1 MQAPAFFDTVPPV
14 VMHDPLAETLGA
26 AEDGVVEYRYADA
39 VRLAG
44 HSCPTVAGAWL
55 MTARAL
61 RRLYGD
67 ERPQRGS
74 IRVEVREPQD
84 EGVAGVIGSVAG
96 FVTGAAG
103 DGGFKGLAGRHSRRN
118 LISYGAA
125 IEGDLRFTR
134 TDTGASVE
142 VACHSGIVER
152 PSDLR
157 TLMQAAL
164 EPSADDEARR
174 AFARAWQEWVRR
186 ILVEHADDP
195 ALVTMTG

>member
-26 AEDGVVEYRYADA
+26 AEGGVVEYRYADA

-55 MTARAL
+55 MTAKAL

-118 LISYGAA
+118 LISFGAA

-142 VACHSGIVER
+142 VAYHSGIVER

-157 TLMQAAL
+157 TLMQSAL
-164 EPSADDEARR
+164 ESSADAQARR

>member
-1 MQAPAFFDTVPPV
+1 MQAPAFFDAVPPV

-26 AEDGVVEYRYADA
+26 AEDGVVEYRYTDA

-142 VACHSGIVER
+142 VAYHSGIVER

-164 EPSADDEARR
+164 EPSADAQARR